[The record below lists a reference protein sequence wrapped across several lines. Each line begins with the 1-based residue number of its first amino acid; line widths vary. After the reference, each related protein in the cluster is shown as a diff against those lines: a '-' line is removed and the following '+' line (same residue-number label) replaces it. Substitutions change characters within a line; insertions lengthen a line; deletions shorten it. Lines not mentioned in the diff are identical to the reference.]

1 MNELK
6 KKKKF
11 FRAFWQASL
20 YTYSNDI
27 LSQYPTI
34 VYDQVRSYYNYGR
47 YEFSVKDATVKN
59 GINVKIV
66 FES

>member
-20 YTYSNDI
+20 STYSNDI

-34 VYDQVRSYYNYGR
+34 VYDPTII
-47 YEFSVKDATVKN
+47 TVAMNLVSKMPLSKT
-59 GINVKIV
+59 V
-66 FES
+66 